1 MNENFRCLLPAIER
15 NSWLQLLGRVPLLV
29 QLPLMGDSL
38 LLMMVQVLLMDQFL
52 LQLSQ
57 VPLSG

>member
-1 MNENFRCLLPAIER
+1 LPPIER